1 MTMMKSVCRR
11 IRTFA
16 STVERMGF
24 VLTMPSD
31 HDDTHKR
38 SIFLNDQMIW

>member
-16 STVERMGF
+16 STVQRMG
-24 VLTMPSD
+24 LT
-31 HDDTHKR
+31 
-38 SIFLNDQMIW
+38 